1 MTGQENQCRR
11 ILCPC
16 KKQLFHLTKSAVVQ
30 IAKTVQWFETIWNK
44 ALRKVL
50 MQLKTGLVVLGLA
63 TSHDSQMFQNECR
76 YVQVISLDILRT
88 P

>member
-1 MTGQENQCRR
+1 
-11 ILCPC
+11 
-16 KKQLFHLTKSAVVQ
+16 
-30 IAKTVQWFETIWNK
+30 
-44 ALRKVL
+44 